1 MNGTLAEGVL
11 PGLLRELYVG
21 RKTGL
26 LHFTQGNELRS
37 VRFRGGTIVNAQTN
51 VAADYLGEVLVRK
64 GLLTPADL
72 GRATEVVLREKKRL
86 GQAFIEL
93 GIMDQDRLE
102 DAMAFQVHEILAKVF
117 AWSEGAY
124 RFEEQEEGPVT
135 EDLTLKLSTGELIL
149 EAVQKVKDP
158 DVVRYALGDM
168 DRVLAPSADPLLRFQ
183 KITLSPSDGFVLSR
197 VDGTLTARQ
206 ITLLIPLPAEQ
217 TQKSLFGL
225 LCTGT
230 IEYLATPAKKARAAP
245 VKDPLASPTP
255 ATPAPSPP
263 AAAPTASR
271 PEPRPAAPPPPP
283 PPPPPPAPPAAVAAK
298 PAPHRRQEIMETY
311 EGLRVRNHFEILGIA
326 RASNEAQVKEAY
338 FRMAKQFHP
347 DVHHDAALA
356 DLRDKLEAVFIRLGE
371 AYEVLRNP
379 RSRASY
385 EETLGRSAPRPAAPG
400 PPPPP
405 VPEPKPD
412 PEAEAR
418 AAEIAIRQA
427 DKLIEREKYWDAIQ
441 LLEPAV
447 GVVQGKSRQRA
458 RVLLARAYLKTP
470 KWVKRA
476 EEVLLAVLQDDA
488 QNADALL
495 MLGRIYKNSGIKSRS
510 VSMFKKVLEL
520 KPDHE
525 EARAEL
531 GDQVGEPEPPGG
543 LIKKLFK
550 KS

>member
-64 GLLTPADL
+64 GLLTAADL

-168 DRVLAPSADPLLRFQ
+168 DRVLALSADPLLRFQ
-183 KITLSPSDGFVLSR
+183 KVTLSPSDGFVLSR

-225 LCTGT
+225 LCTGI

-245 VKDPLASPTP
+245 VKAPLASPTP
-255 ATPAPSPP
+255 ATPASPP
-263 AAAPTASR
+263 AAS
-271 PEPRPAAPPPPP
+271 PPPP

-298 PAPHRRQEIMETY
+298 PAPNRRQEIMETF

-405 VPEPKPD
+405 PPEPKPD

-458 RVLLARAYLKTP
+458 RVLLARAYLKNP

-476 EEVLLAVLQDDA
+476 EEVLLAVVQDDA
-488 QNADALL
+488 QNVDALL

-531 GDQVGEPEPPGG
+531 GDQVAEPEPPGG